1 MVRNITESDHIQGLF
16 YPCLSDLCSHFAH
29 DFVLYKFQVYGVI
42 IKHLDNSKMFTTTN
56 LVTFLHN
63 KVDLHPFQ
71 SLSHP
76 PSLLITTNVCYIYKV
91 QELNIDH
98 RSMCTKPL
106 QSCPTFCDPMDY
118 SPPSSSVHGL
128 LQSRTLEWVAMSS
141 SRGSS

>member
-76 PSLLITTNVCYIYKV
+76 PSLLITTNLFSVSMTLFLFLLFVHLFFFNRFHIGVKSYGIRLSLTYFPWHNTFKIYP
-91 QELNIDH
+91 
-98 RSMCTKPL
+98 C
-106 QSCPTFCDPMDY
+106 C
-118 SPPSSSVHGL
+118 
-128 LQSRTLEWVAMSS
+128 
-141 SRGSS
+141 